1 MHGGLAVNEIAGL
14 VIAIGAIAIIGL
26 IAGFFGD
33 NAMRSA
39 AQPKPDEESDA
50 EQGAFDDPH
59 SEEWTR

>member
-14 VIAIGAIAIIGL
+14 VIAIGALAIIGL
-26 IAGFFGD
+26 VAGFFGD

-39 AQPKPDEESDA
+39 SNTKVEESDA